1 MTTEKIEEIMQQP
14 KPNQKEHIK
23 FSAERINKVLPKYI
37 ITEKQAEDFVIKCIE
52 EHNQRE
58 EKRKEYVR

>member
-1 MTTEKIEEIMQQP
+1 MQQP